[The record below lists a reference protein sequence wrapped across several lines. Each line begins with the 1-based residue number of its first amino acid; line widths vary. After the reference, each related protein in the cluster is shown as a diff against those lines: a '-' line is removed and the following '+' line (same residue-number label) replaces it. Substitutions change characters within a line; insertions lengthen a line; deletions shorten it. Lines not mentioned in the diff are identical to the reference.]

1 MRRILMCVAMVSLVC
16 AQARAYQPT
25 HAVASAPLAAQT
37 KRFEPVD
44 VFVGVAADP
53 QSQYPIYRIPAI
65 VRCHDQHETLLAFAE
80 GRQAS
85 GDQSSNDLVLRTSAD
100 QGATWS
106 PLRVIAE
113 EGEASL
119 NNPCALVLP
128 VPGGPCRVVLMY
140 QSYPK
145 GVGEYEAKAVRDE
158 HSVRSWMITSDD
170 AGVTWSKPVDLT
182 EQVIPPEASTA
193 ASGPG
198 CGIWLEDGPRR
209 GRLIMPLNCRIGKQW
224 TVYAVFSDDD
234 GATWKR
240 GAVAESRTN
249 GWPNEVQMVELAGGD
264 VMLNCRLQ
272 GGKDRC
278 RGVAVSRDGGEHWS
292 PVSRD
297 ERLIDPVC
305 MGALVRLRPA
315 DAVSQGV
322 LAFSNPASASH
333 RRGGV
338 IRLSQDDGR
347 TWPVSFPVT
356 QVPDAG
362 FAYSV
367 LVPLSDQTLGCLY
380 ESDAPGVPI
389 RFVRLGWDLSG
400 AK

>member
-1 MRRILMCVAMVSLVC
+1 MRRILLCITTASLAC
-16 AQARAYQPT
+16 AQAPASQPT
-25 HAVASAPLAAQT
+25 HSGEVAPPAPQVN
-37 KRFEPVD
+37 RDEPVD
-44 VFVGVAADP
+44 VFVGAAADP
-53 QSQYPIYRIPAI
+53 QSRYPIYRIPAI
-65 VRCHDQHETLLAFAE
+65 VRCHDGQGTLLAFAE
-80 GRQAS
+80 GRQAT
-85 GDQSSNDLVLRTSAD
+85 GDQSSNDLVLRSSLD
-100 QGATWS
+100 HGATWS

-113 EGEASL
+113 DGDASL
-119 NNPCALVLP
+119 NNPCALV
-128 VPGGPCRVVLMY
+128 VPRSGGPGRVVLMY

-145 GVGEYEAKAVRDE
+145 GVGEYEAKPVRDE
-158 HSVRSWMITSDD
+158 RSVRSWMITSDD

-182 EQVIPPEASTA
+182 EQVIPAEASTA

-198 CGIWLEDGPRR
+198 CGIRLEDGPRR

-224 TVYAVFSDDD
+224 TVYAVFSDDE

-240 GAVAESRTN
+240 GALAESRTN

-315 DAVSQGV
+315 DATSQGV

-347 TWPVSFPVT
+347 TWPISLPVT
-356 QVPDAG
+356 QAPDAG

-367 LVPLSDQTLGCLY
+367 LVPLSEQTLGCLY
-380 ESDAPGVPI
+380 ESDAPGTPI
-389 RFVRLGWDLSG
+389 RFRRLEWHAAR

>member
-1 MRRILMCVAMVSLVC
+1 LV
-16 AQARAYQPT
+16 R
-25 HAVASAPLAAQT
+25 SGWRL
-37 KRFEPVD
+37 KN
-44 VFVGVAADP
+44 
-53 QSQYPIYRIPAI
+53 
-65 VRCHDQHETLLAFAE
+65 AFAL
-80 GRQAS
+80 A
-85 GDQSSNDLVLRTSAD
+85 
-100 QGATWS
+100 
-106 PLRVIAE
+106 
-113 EGEASL
+113 
-119 NNPCALVLP
+119 
-128 VPGGPCRVVLMY
+128 
-140 QSYPK
+140 
-145 GVGEYEAKAVRDE
+145 
-158 HSVRSWMITSDD
+158 
-170 AGVTWSKPVDLT
+170 WSKPVDLT
-182 EQVIPPEASTA
+182 EQVIPREASTA

-198 CGIWLEDGPRR
+198 CGIRLEGGPRR
-209 GRLIMPLNCRIGKQW
+209 GRLIMPFNCRIGKQW

-240 GAVAESRTN
+240 GTLAESRTN

-305 MGALVRLRPA
+305 MGALVRLKPA

-322 LAFSNPASASH
+322 LAFSNPANVSH

-338 IRLSQDDGR
+338 IRLSHDDGR
-347 TWPVSFPVT
+347 TWQVSLPVT
-356 QVPDAG
+356 GATEAG

-367 LVPLSDQTLGCLY
+367 LVTLADQTVGCLY
-380 ESDAPGVPI
+380 EADGPGTPI
-389 RFVRLGWDLSG
+389 RFIRIRWELVR